1 MNQPK
6 LEELMRH
13 VDSKYSLAVLAAKRA
28 RQITNAHTNKEELI
42 KPVTQALYEI
52 AENKFNYR
60 FSTSKFK

>member
-13 VDSKYSLAVLAAKRA
+13 VGSKYLLAVLAAKRA
-28 RQITNAHTNKEELI
+28 RQITSAHTNKEELI

-52 AENKFNYR
+52 AENKIKYR
-60 FSTSKFK
+60 SSASKLK